1 MTRNCKT
8 WLAALLVCLI
18 QLWLAGPGACEVVDR
33 IVAEVNDEIITMSEL
48 QHMARGVE
56 AQAGIKPTVKEDREV
71 KRQMLEALIDRKL
84 AKAEAKKRGITLTDK
99 EQSEAL
105 EKFMRRNQ
113 LPNEEALKQ
122 ALSQAGLT
130 LNEIK
135 QQISDQIIQDRLLMA
150 MAGQKVTIKD
160 ADVHKVYDEMY
171 KEGGAQVHLRA
182 IKLPFPPGATEAQKE
197 EMKQKAETI
206 LKEASQG
213 ASFPELA
220 NKLSVDQS
228 DLGFVALSDINPQ
241 LAGRLAQL
249 KPKEVAPVQ
258 TPEGFQLFQLVDRRS
273 GQARSFE
280 EAAPEIKNMLMQKE
294 LQKYFEEWIKT
305 LREKAHIKIML

>member
-1 MTRNCKT
+1 MSRTCKKL
-8 WLAALLVCLI
+8 LAPLLVCLI
-18 QLWLAGPGACEVVDR
+18 QLLLAGPGSCEVVDR

-48 QHMARGVE
+48 QHMAKGVE
-56 AQAGIKPTVKEDREV
+56 AQAGIKPSAKEDREV

-99 EQSEAL
+99 EKSDAL
-105 EKFMRRNQ
+105 EGFMRRNH

-135 QQISDQIIQDRLLMA
+135 QQISDQIIQERLMMA
-150 MAGQKVTIKD
+150 MAGQKVTINE
-160 ADVHKVYDEMY
+160 AEIHKVYDEMF
-171 KEGGAQVHLRA
+171 KEGGAQLHLRA

-197 EMKQKAETI
+197 EMKQKAEAI

-213 ASFPELA
+213 ASFPDLA
-220 NKLSVDQS
+220 AKHSVEQLDM
-228 DLGFVALSDINPQ
+228 GFVALSDINPQ
-241 LAGRLAQL
+241 LAEHLARL
-249 KPKEVAPVQ
+249 KPMEVAPVH

-280 EAAPEIKNMLMQKE
+280 EAAPQIRNMLMQKE
-294 LQKYFEEWIKT
+294 MAKYFEEWIKT
-305 LREKAHIKIML
+305 LRAKAHIKIML